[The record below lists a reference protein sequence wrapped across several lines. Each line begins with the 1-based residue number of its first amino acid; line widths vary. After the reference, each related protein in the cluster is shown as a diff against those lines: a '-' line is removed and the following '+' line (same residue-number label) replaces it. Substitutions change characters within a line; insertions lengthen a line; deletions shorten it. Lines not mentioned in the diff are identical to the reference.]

1 MTPTEKE
8 IAMNRDAGREIAAL
22 GLEPDRAR
30 RLLLLPLAYV
40 AAASRRRDLA
50 LLDRLI
56 ESSVGAAQIDPEGA
70 ALAHGWLRDTPTS
83 QQFRAGLSLLRT
95 ACETNQ
101 DQLTV
106 HDLIEAVLWACSAA
120 QLDREKMGRRY
131 TSVSAGARRAMG
143 ELEAALGV
151 EVGDL
156 WSDVMEELGEQLPRS
171 TNIIAPQLEMPP
183 ESAQHRP
190 G

>member
-1 MTPTEKE
+1 
-8 IAMNRDAGREIAAL
+8 MNVDAGREISAL
-22 GLEPDRAR
+22 GLEPDQAR

-70 ALAHGWLRDTPTS
+70 ALAHGWLRVTPTTS
-83 QQFRAGLSLLRT
+83 QFREGLALLRRT
-95 ACETNQ
+95 CEANEQTLSVQ
-101 DQLTV
+101 
-106 HDLIEAVLWACSAA
+106 DLIEAVLWACSAA
-120 QLDREKMGRRY
+120 QLDREKIGRSY
-131 TSVSAGARRAMG
+131 TSVSGGARHAIG

-151 EVGDL
+151 DVGDL

-171 TNIIAPQLEMPP
+171 KNIIAAHLEMPQ
-183 ESAQHRP
+183 ESAHSRQN
-190 G
+190 

>member
-1 MTPTEKE
+1 
-8 IAMNRDAGREIAAL
+8 MNEDAWREISGL
-22 GLEPDRAR
+22 GVEPDQAR

-70 ALAHGWLRDTPTS
+70 ALAHGWLRDTPTAT
-83 QQFRAGLSLLRT
+83 QFREGLSLLRS
-95 ACETNQ
+95 ACEAN
-101 DQLTV
+101 DGGLTL

-120 QLDREKMGRRY
+120 QLDRERIGRSY
-131 TSVSAGARRAMG
+131 TSVSGGARRAIG
-143 ELEAALGV
+143 ELETALGV

-156 WSDVMEELGEQLPRS
+156 WSDVMEELGEELPRS
-171 TNIIAPQLEMPP
+171 KNIIAAHLDAP
-183 ESAQHRP
+183 ESAHHR
-190 G
+190 

>member
-1 MTPTEKE
+1 
-8 IAMNRDAGREIAAL
+8 MNEEAGREILAL
-22 GLEPDRAR
+22 GLEPDQAR

-40 AAASRRRDLA
+40 AASSRRLDVA

-70 ALAHGWLRDTPTS
+70 ALAHGWLRHTPTPR
-83 QQFRAGLSLLRT
+83 QFSEGLALLRRTCEANEQGLS
-95 ACETNQ
+95 
-101 DQLTV
+101 V
-106 HDLIEAVLWACSAA
+106 HDLIESVLWACSAA
-120 QLDREKMGRRY
+120 QLDREKIGRQY
-131 TSVSAGARRAMG
+131 TSVSGGARRAIG

-171 TNIIAPQLEMPP
+171 KNIIASHVEALP
-183 ESAQHRP
+183 ESAHQR
-190 G
+190 

>member
-1 MTPTEKE
+1 
-8 IAMNRDAGREIAAL
+8 MNDDAWREISAL
-22 GLEPDRAR
+22 GLGPDQAR

-70 ALAHGWLRDTPTS
+70 ALAHGWLRDTPTPN
-83 QQFRAGLSLLRT
+83 QFREGLALLRRT
-95 ACETNQ
+95 CEANEQ
-101 DQLTV
+101 RLSV
-106 HDLIEAVLWACSAA
+106 HDLIESVLWACSAA
-120 QLDREKMGRRY
+120 QLDREKIGRSY
-131 TSVSAGARRAMG
+131 TSVSGGARRAIG
-143 ELEAALGV
+143 ELETALGI

-171 TNIIAPQLEMPP
+171 KNIVAPHLETLP
-183 ESAQHRP
+183 ESAHHRQ